1 VKVGGTSRNGGGY
14 RAFDSYE
21 MYEKEFGE
29 RPWGPESEDD
39 NTRLEQATLIVSR
52 AREQVARQRD
62 IIAELKTMGLDTK
75 SAEDY
80 LLYLE
85 RSLRTLENELMKIP
99 KREG

>member
-1 VKVGGTSRNGGGY
+1 
-14 RAFDSYE
+14 
-21 MYEKEFGE
+21 M
-29 RPWGPESEDD
+29 GPESEDD

-85 RSLRTLENELMKIP
+85 RSLMILENELMKIP

>member
-1 VKVGGTSRNGGGY
+1 
-14 RAFDSYE
+14 
-21 MYEKEFGE
+21 M
-29 RPWGPESEDD
+29 GPESEDD

-85 RSLRTLENELMKIP
+85 RSLRILENELMKIP
-99 KREG
+99 KRER

>member
-1 VKVGGTSRNGGGY
+1 
-14 RAFDSYE
+14 
-21 MYEKEFGE
+21 M
-29 RPWGPESEDD
+29 GPESEDD

-52 AREQVARQRD
+52 AREQVARQRE

-85 RSLRTLENELMKIP
+85 RSLMILENELMKIP

>member
-1 VKVGGTSRNGGGY
+1 
-14 RAFDSYE
+14 
-21 MYEKEFGE
+21 M
-29 RPWGPESEDD
+29 GPESEDD

-62 IIAELKTMGLDTK
+62 IIAELKTMGLDTT

-85 RSLRTLENELMKIP
+85 RSLMILENELMKIP

>member
-1 VKVGGTSRNGGGY
+1 
-14 RAFDSYE
+14 
-21 MYEKEFGE
+21 M
-29 RPWGPESEDD
+29 GPESEDD

-85 RSLRTLENELMKIP
+85 RSLRILENELMKIP

>member
-1 VKVGGTSRNGGGY
+1 
-14 RAFDSYE
+14 
-21 MYEKEFGE
+21 M
-29 RPWGPESEDD
+29 GPESEDD

-52 AREQVARQRD
+52 ARELVARQRE

-85 RSLRTLENELMKIP
+85 RSLRILENELMKIP